1 MNSFDQKK
9 KHFIKNIKLE
19 NFVKV
24 GSFAN
29 KMFLVRKIKKSIFM
43 FLKCMFILNLFLWSF
58 MENPFVELKR
68 HATMVSDV
76 LFRVQKY

>member
-1 MNSFDQKK
+1 MNSLDQNDNS
-9 KHFIKNIKLE
+9 FKNIKLE

-29 KMFLVRKIKKSIFM
+29 KMFLVGKKSIFM